1 MPVRKAAVER
11 RTKETEIKVN
21 LVLDGEGECRV
32 KTGIPFL
39 NHMLEAW
46 ATHGRFDLD
55 VKAAG
60 DLAVDP
66 HHLVEDLGIVL
77 GQAVKKAVG
86 DGKGIAR
93 FGFAAIPMDEA
104 LAQVA
109 VDCGG
114 RSFLAWNAPLSL
126 PETGGIPSDLFE
138 HFFSSLAVHGG
149 ITLHVTCTGRSDH
162 HRIEAIFKAC
172 GRALAQ
178 AVAPDPRVRGV
189 PSTKGIF

>member
-11 RTKETEIKVN
+11 KTKETGITVS

-32 KTGIPFL
+32 RTGIPFL

-55 VKAAG
+55 VKASG

-77 GQAVKKAVG
+77 GIAVKKAVG

-114 RSFLAWNAPLSL
+114 RGFLAYSAPLSL

-138 HFFSSLAVHGG
+138 HFFASVAVHGG

-162 HRIEAIFKAC
+162 HRIEAIYKAF
-172 GRALAQ
+172 GRALSQ
-178 AVAPDPRVRGV
+178 AVAMDPRVRGV
-189 PSTKGIF
+189 PSTKGSF